1 MRTCGK
7 QANLFGSTHGHG
19 WIKHLTTLSP
29 WIFLSLSGKRPL
41 AASLQGSFI
50 VNPTDRILLA
60 FRRAA
65 GVWPDFCLVWQ
76 RVHYVIGE
84 ELMQ

>member
-29 WIFLSLSGKRPL
+29 RIFLSLSGKRPL

-60 FRRAA
+60 FCRAA
-65 GVWPDFCLVWQ
+65 GVWPDFCFVWQ

>member
-19 WIKHLTTLSP
+19 WIKHLTTLSS
-29 WIFLSLSGKRPL
+29 WIFLSVSGKRPL
-41 AASLQGSFI
+41 SASLQGSFI

-60 FRRAA
+60 FCRAA
-65 GVWPDFCLVWQ
+65 GVWLDFCLVWQ